1 MNNIDVMSVNSIRVL
16 AADAVQ
22 KAKSGHPGLPLGCAA
37 VAYEL
42 WAKKMKHNPAN
53 PDWRFLNSRS
63 SRISP
68 YQRRRGNDRSSWS
81 RYGNGSRNGDG
92 RGTSSSKI

>member
-1 MNNIDVMSVNSIRVL
+1 MANIETQSVNAIRVL

-42 WAKKMKHNPAN
+42 WGHHMHHNPADPAWPN
-53 PDWRFLNSRS
+53 RCCTPCCTCT
-63 SRISP
+63 
-68 YQRRRGNDRSSWS
+68 
-81 RYGNGSRNGDG
+81 
-92 RGTSSSKI
+92 GTAT